1 MLESD
6 ELLII
11 PVRYCSA
18 LNRSKTRC
26 SRIINDGDYC
36 SSHSKLYRFPRPSDC
51 PICTEC
57 MKDELRPLDCGH
69 WVHRSCMLQ
78 WKAKCPICMT
88 QVKITREERKLL
100 PPEPSDDNDL
110 TDQAIL
116 NMIIQ
121 DINIE
126 FEFQPN
132 NTLGDI
138 TLYNLIEELV
148 QTIAIFSPR
157 LTTLFL
163 SN

>member
-1 MLESD
+1 
-6 ELLII
+6 
-11 PVRYCSA
+11 
-18 LNRSKTRC
+18 
-26 SRIINDGDYC
+26 
-36 SSHSKLYRFPRPSDC
+36 
-51 PICTEC
+51 